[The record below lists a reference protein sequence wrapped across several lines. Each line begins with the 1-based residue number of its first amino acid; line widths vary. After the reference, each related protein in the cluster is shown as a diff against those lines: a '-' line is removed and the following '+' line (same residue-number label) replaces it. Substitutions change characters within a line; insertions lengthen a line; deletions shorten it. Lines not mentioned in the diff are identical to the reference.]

1 MSRPGGNPD
10 LEKYQFQQK
19 YDWDEPCTAKMTLR
33 LPPSQ
38 YAKLK
43 EIDNWQEKVRGAI
56 AYLVKSE
63 NLSAQEE
70 KKTAGNA

>member
-1 MSRPGGNPD
+1 MSKGRPGGNPD
-10 LEKYQFQQK
+10 LVQYQFST
-19 YDWDEPCTAKMTLR
+19 DREEPCTAKMTLR

-56 AYLVKSE
+56 ASLLKSE
-63 NLSAQEE
+63 NMDAQAE
-70 KKTAGNA
+70 KKA